1 MSIQHIHTD
10 QIIGITDLKR
20 STSFIKHLHSPIA
33 ILKRDEAIAYLISP
47 SLMDYFMELADDD
60 KLIDLVKERL
70 EEDKLNPSARIKV
83 NINDL

>member
-1 MSIQHIHTD
+1 MSIQHIHAD

-20 STSFIKHLHSPIA
+20 STSFVEHLHSPIA

-47 SLMDYFMELADDD
+47 SLMDYFMELADDA
-60 KLIDLVKERL
+60 KLMDLAKERL
-70 EEDKLNPSARIKV
+70 DAIKADPSRLVEV